1 MRAILAALVFSVALS
16 CGGSSR
22 PAAATS
28 GNGLQSNPCGYV
40 STSDFKSTLGLPL
53 VGYRSGESCSYR
65 DQTGDTCQVTV
76 RADIGQYASSR
87 SAAANYGPLETLSA
101 GSGGF
106 YSAQSKIPG
115 VWIFDFGFME
125 GNAFAGALCGARF
138 AAGNPKTRVEL
149 LADLIASRI

>member
-1 MRAILAALVFSVALS
+1 VS
-16 CGGSSR
+16 CGGSSQ
-22 PAAATS
+22 PAATS
-28 GNGLQSNPCGYV
+28 GNGLQSNPCGFV

-76 RADIGQYASSR
+76 RSDIGQYASSNR
-87 SAAANYGPLETLSA
+87 AAASYGALETLNA

-106 YSAQSKIPG
+106 YSAQSKTPG
-115 VWIFDFGFME
+115 VWIFDFGFMK

-138 AAGNPKTRVEL
+138 GAGNPKPRVEL
-149 LADLIASRI
+149 LAGLIARESDA